1 MRAMRLE
8 FSLAV
13 VVILS
18 LTLLIAGLIGLG
30 MAVRKGMVVP
40 PTLDLQYT
48 LIRIAAYRT
57 DYPDCPPTTLCPP
70 QSVAPPAA
78 FYVVWSINEVVSD
91 EQPYRYRSIASRL
104 LVVPLQR

>member
-18 LTLLIAGLIGLG
+18 LTLLIAGLIGLD

-40 PTLDLQYT
+40 PTLDVQYT

-70 QSVAPPAA
+70 QSVASPQGY
-78 FYVVWSINEVVSD
+78 YVAWSIYEPPTAA
-91 EQPYRYRSIASRL
+91 QPYSRTAHRL